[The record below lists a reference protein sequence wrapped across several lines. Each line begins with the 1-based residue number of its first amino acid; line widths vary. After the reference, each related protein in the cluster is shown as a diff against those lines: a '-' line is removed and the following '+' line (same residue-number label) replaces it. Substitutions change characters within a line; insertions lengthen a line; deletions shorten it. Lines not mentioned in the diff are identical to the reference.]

1 MVEVILLKRTIIL
14 SFLILFLLSTSVA
27 SPVIDRIL
35 ANLEKNGITI
45 TYDYPWRTGMFN
57 DSFSHILQIDTS
69 AETFSIITDIPLS
82 LELDFF
88 ERYGK
93 DLSHIFGISGWRDAM
108 MVFVPG
114 SIVYGRQKQLSGYI
128 FINNSFWSFK
138 LNALDEHRT
147 LLVINVRDSQ
157 PQPVTSASGSITPLE
172 ASDPGDLPDY
182 GINLIE
188 ENSNLR
194 LQLVQ
199 LEALKLSYSEKERL
213 NEELK
218 SLLSGESRLNEELW
232 ERLNEM
238 VVTISSL
245 QELLETYERESEK
258 EKVRNEDFERFGEEM
273 NGIIFDM
280 QSGYQRLENDYGKN
294 LGELSERSFLL
305 SFRDEQV
312 SRMESVI
319 IELSTKVASLTA
331 QNTALTAEVLMLRA
345 KIQATTIDDTVEKN
359 SFGTNETKPLPK
371 LVREVFIPQTQQT
384 AEQPYYLE
392 YVYDEHDRVK
402 TILKKGI
409 EDTVVERREY
419 VYGIQDRL
427 ESIRVWDEKSALLTE
442 KYVYQRDGTL
452 KIEVYENAFLQGYQY
467 LEKNDS
473 GQLARITFY
482 DGKNEKRFYQDF
494 FYKEGRIERIDTYS
508 PSGTRI
514 SQMNHVYNDQNYL
527 ETVQIMEQGIVR
539 QIRHYEYDTDWFL
552 QKMSIYDDTLN
563 CIAYTEYYYQ

>member
-1 MVEVILLKRTIIL
+1 
-14 SFLILFLLSTSVA
+14 
-27 SPVIDRIL
+27 
-35 ANLEKNGITI
+35 
-45 TYDYPWRTGMFN
+45 MFI

-69 AETFSIITDIPLS
+69 AETFSVITDIPLS

-93 DLSHIFGISGWRDAM
+93 DLSHIFDTSGWRDAM
-108 MVFVPG
+108 MVFVPD
-114 SIVYGRQKQLSGYI
+114 SIVYGRQKQFSGYI
-128 FINNSFWSFK
+128 FINNYFYSFK

-147 LLVINVRDSQ
+147 LLVINVRDGQ
-157 PQPVTSASGSITPLE
+157 PQPVTSASEPMTPLE

-199 LEALKLSYSEKERL
+199 LEALKLSYGEKERL

-218 SLLSGESRLNEELW
+218 SLLSSQSRLNEELW

-245 QELLETYERESEK
+245 QELLKTYERESDK